1 MSFII
6 SHIVNGK
13 MAHNSWTK
21 FRNYDH
27 SDLGQLEPGT
37 VFFNTSCTMGYL
49 AKPAAFVSGI
59 PVEILVWNSIA
70 ICFTD
75 IILTRIVK
83 ED

>member
-37 VFFNTSCTMGYL
+37 VTSNASCTVGYL
-49 AKPAAFVSGI
+49 EKLAC
-59 PVEILVWNSIA
+59 EWNS
-70 ICFTD
+70 
-75 IILTRIVK
+75 RNSYR
-83 ED
+83 